1 MTPLYPDLSVMLT
14 KDSSYPLT
22 RRGRT
27 GPMAPDRPGSP
38 SPGILR
44 LPSGTPGTPAPGW
57 GRPEASFIVLAL
69 TAGCEPPL
77 GVPHHPECLEIFG
90 CGRASGAPVG
100 CSAPPRT
107 SGALRARRGPGSL
120 RRMLRAALNIWDP
133 SGAEGPPGRDVLN
146 L

>member
-1 MTPLYPDLSVMLT
+1 VTPLYPDLSVMLT

-44 LPSGTPGTPAPGW
+44 LPPGTPGTPAPGW
-57 GRPEASFIVLAL
+57 GRPRLPSS
-69 TAGCEPPL
+69 CWPSPL
-77 GVPHHPECLEIFG
+77 GVSLRWVFHTAPNVWRFSGAEGPP
-90 CGRASGAPVG
+90 GAPVG

-133 SGAEGPPGRDVLN
+133 SGAEGPPGA
-146 L
+146 

>member
-44 LPSGTPGTPAPGW
+44 LPPGTPGTPAPGW
-57 GRPEASFIVLAL
+57 GRPRLPSS
-69 TAGCEPPL
+69 CWPSPL

-107 SGALRARRGPGSL
+107 SGALRAGRGPGSL
-120 RRMLRAALNIWDP
+120 RRMLRAWEP